1 MDSYVRVV
9 HNPTLHVLRRNS
21 GRRCDDMDNPIVKT
35 LKEIL
40 KELKALR
47 KDLK

>member
-1 MDSYVRVV
+1 MMTME
-9 HNPTLHVLRRNS
+9 HPHTTL
-21 GRRCDDMDNPIVKT
+21 

-47 KDLK
+47 KDLKK